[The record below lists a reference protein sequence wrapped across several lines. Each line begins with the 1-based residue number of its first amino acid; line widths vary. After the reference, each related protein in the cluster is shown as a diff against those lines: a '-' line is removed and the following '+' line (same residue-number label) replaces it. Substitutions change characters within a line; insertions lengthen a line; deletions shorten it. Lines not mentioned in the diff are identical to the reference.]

1 VTRILIAG
9 RIVACTGLLFGL
21 VLHAAGIGHVLA
33 LFGPCLFVGVS
44 NGLTQPIANAGAIS
58 VRSTHTGSA
67 AGLASAITVGGA
79 SITAAVTGAVLTA
92 ENARSGLLFVMLA
105 SAVVA
110 LGAALLVISKAL
122 CPERISDQFPSAPFL
137 PPNETQS
144 HANESR
150 IGETLDS

>member
-110 LGAALLVISKAL
+110 LGAALLVRHLESTVPRTDFGPIPVCSILAAKRNSVA
-122 CPERISDQFPSAPFL
+122 CKRK
-137 PPNETQS
+137 S
-144 HANESR
+144 HR
-150 IGETLDS
+150 